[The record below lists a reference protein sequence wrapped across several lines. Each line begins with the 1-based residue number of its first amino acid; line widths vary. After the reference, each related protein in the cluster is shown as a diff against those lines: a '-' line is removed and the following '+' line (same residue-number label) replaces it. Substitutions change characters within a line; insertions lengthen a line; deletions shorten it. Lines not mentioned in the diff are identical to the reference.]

1 MAGGSI
7 ADTRI
12 DIRLQPLLVAKHC
25 SGVAQLRALRRFFVP
40 ANLRTRIGVSWH
52 IGLRARIALGRH
64 LELASSN
71 NSRFVTVQL
80 GSPST
85 TALSRAPVASA
96 FDLAFFVAPFLWDKL
111 PASATLFRASRDERP
126 PSCTLWLRYGFSRD
140 LVAII
145 FAPMSAF
152 FPLSGRPEQ
161 YEHTRNVRV

>member
-12 DIRLQPLLVAKHC
+12 HIRLQPLLVAKHC

-64 LELASSN
+64 LESASSN

-80 GSPST
+80 GSPSI
-85 TALSRAPVASA
+85 TARSRAPAASA
-96 FDLAFFVAPFLWDKL
+96 FALAFFVGAILVGQTACQRHAIRGRAAMSDPRVARLGY
-111 PASATLFRASRDERP
+111 AMGFRA
-126 PSCTLWLRYGFSRD
+126 TWL
-140 LVAII
+140 
-145 FAPMSAF
+145 P
-152 FPLSGRPEQ
+152 
-161 YEHTRNVRV
+161 